1 MIEYSLGIAQN
12 KMKYTYKGIFDT
24 SIFFHQNMLFSK
36 PKIFATSGEDNGGWC
51 PSSSDSNPW
60 LEVRLSKPMAVSG
73 LNFQHPSQKDG
84 FTYPSMFMKTFQL
97 KFISALDSLQQWRSF
112 NEVHENI

>member
-1 MIEYSLGIAQN
+1 MKHSKTIEYLPGIAQN
-12 KMKYTYKGIFDT
+12 GIKYTCKSIFDT
-24 SIFFHQNMLFSK
+24 RILFSSRYA
-36 PKIFATSGEDNGGWC
+36 IFATSGEGNGGWC
-51 PSSSDSNPW
+51 PSSSDPNPW
-60 LEVRLSKPMAVSG
+60 LEVRLPKPMAVSG

-84 FTYPSMFMKTFQL
+84 FTYPNMFMKTFQL